1 MDTLIVFLGYVLV
14 TTGFFLFYLMLF
26 RKDRLPPIFTKWWF
40 NMVMMVA
47 SIAMVVLGWLMA
59 TRVI

>member
-1 MDTLIVFLGYVLV
+1 
-14 TTGFFLFYLMLF
+14 MLF

>member
-1 MDTLIVFLGYVLV
+1 MDTLLVFFGYVLV
-14 TTGFFLFYLMLF
+14 TTGVFLLYLMLF

-40 NMVMMVA
+40 NLVMMFA
-47 SIAMVVLGWLMA
+47 SIAMVVLGWLFA